1 MQWGRRHLAAAA
13 PVAGGNRRPLPA
25 AGPRCR
31 RPNAQG
37 AGAEAPPKSAFPCM
51 SWGAVTGASPK
62 GGFLA
67 PGKLRTSQR
76 TRHSLRKCWGF
87 FWAYRAILGGST
99 VCPQGV
105 RLGHPCGAPL
115 GCGSL
120 SAHFGGPELGGSS
133 TTYTGS
139 ERAMPRQ
146 PKSSHT
152 VVALVSY
159 KQTPDSWVEKHIPV
173 SPPEE
178 SSLAHPSLRLI
189 PLTHCAAAVNSCP
202 RRL

>member
-1 MQWGRRHLAAAA
+1 MGTAPSRGGRA
-13 PVAGGNRRPLPA
+13 AGGREPPPSPRR
-25 AGPRCR
+25 
-31 RPNAQG
+31 
-37 AGAEAPPKSAFPCM
+37 
-51 SWGAVTGASPK
+51 GASLP
-62 GGFLA
+62 
-67 PGKLRTSQR
+67 PSQR
-76 TRHSLRKCWGF
+76 AGGRGRGPTEIGLSLHELGCRDWSQPQGRVSSTWETPNVSKDATLAEKMLGF
-87 FWAYRAILGGST
+87 FLGLQSHFGGKHCLST
-99 VCPQGV
+99 
-105 RLGHPCGAPL
+105 RRELGHPCGAPL

>member
-13 PVAGGNRRPLPA
+13 PLAGGNRRPLPA

-105 RLGHPCGAPL
+105 SWGIRVEPLWAVASFQHTSEVPNWGEAPPRTREASVRCQGSQNHPIRWWLWSVINKPRTLGWRNTFPCHHLRNPRLL
-115 GCGSL
+115 I
-120 SAHFGGPELGGSS
+120 
-133 TTYTGS
+133 
-139 ERAMPRQ
+139 RAC
-146 PKSSHT
+146 
-152 VVALVSY
+152 VSF
-159 KQTPDSWVEKHIPV
+159 P
-173 SPPEE
+173 
-178 SSLAHPSLRLI
+178 
-189 PLTHCAAAVNSCP
+189 
-202 RRL
+202 